1 MILMCVLWRRLRL
14 NQEGSKTFSLWV
26 AHGTSPRYSDIIY
39 GCFFTINSIPYMT
52 YSNKN
57 TLSTDCL
64 AQLLLCFHTF
74 TLSEYMKD
82 HIIELWRKIWSYD
95 WSWHLCTNLEQLLH
109 YLKPEKKIRLEL
121 TGFESM
127 TSAIP
132 VQCSTD
138 WAITPT
144 WSWSHCDFVIY
155 PRRVKKNYK

>member
-1 MILMCVLWRRLRL
+1 MPSTETAYIWTFSEIRADRIILNCKFYTLDDFIDCFIFLAIYTWLCQSFMILMCALWRRLRL
-14 NQEGSKTFSLWV
+14 NQEGSKTFSSWV

-82 HIIELWRKIWSYD
+82 HIIELQRKVWRYEDSIV
-95 WSWHLCTNLEQLLH
+95 WHKARLL
-109 YLKPEKKIRLEL
+109 
-121 TGFESM
+121 
-127 TSAIP
+127 
-132 VQCSTD
+132 
-138 WAITPT
+138 
-144 WSWSHCDFVIY
+144 
-155 PRRVKKNYK
+155 